1 MIESLVCGGVY
12 AVSTLFNIYMTSK
25 KHKKLFNFISNECSK
40 LGFDIDQKKLKK
52 ILKEDIDK
60 VIISENDKE
69 IFNQKLYE
77 TLALFPIFNLICNKF
92 NIEYLLDNFKH
103 NNLFEFENKHIDT
116 NYLRDKGIIKRLE
129 KIEPKQVQKLEKTEP
144 EQVKKPKSINME
156 KNYSDAK
163 RYACVKMYEQ
173 KKKLLEEKNK
183 EKSIINGSKISK
195 EEFLI
200 KKLIPDEESKRV

>member
-25 KHKKLFNFISNECSK
+25 KHKELFNFISNECSK

-92 NIEYLLDNFKH
+92 NIEYLLGNFKH

-116 NYLRDKGIIKRLE
+116 NYLRDKGIIKSLE
-129 KIEPKQVQKLEKTEP
+129 KIEPKQVQKSE
-144 EQVKKPKSINME
+144 SINME

-173 KKKLLEEKNK
+173 KKNLLEEKNK

>member
-25 KHKKLFNFISNECSK
+25 KHKKLFNFISNECSR

-129 KIEPKQVQKLEKTEP
+129 KIEPKQVQKS
-144 EQVKKPKSINME
+144 KSINMG

>member
-40 LGFDIDQKKLKK
+40 LGFDIDQKELKK

-92 NIEYLLDNFKH
+92 NIEYLLGNFKH

-129 KIEPKQVQKLEKTEP
+129 KTESEQVQKSE
-144 EQVKKPKSINME
+144 SINME